1 MTQNKLLLAF
11 GQERI
16 ARLLV
21 NYLQSQGIQA
31 EYCCQSG
38 EYPHAVKLL
47 DILQL
52 ELAEQIARE
61 FVANP
66 QDKKYQ
72 QAAWQSGRSVELNTS
87 PSFSGQIF
95 WQNLWQSPLTS
106 LVIAICIAVY
116 GLQYFGISQV
126 YTWLNI
132 QPLSALLENAQWWR
146 IIGPAFIHY
155 SMLHIVF
162 NLLWWWMLGKQIEQK
177 FGISSLLLLLVFS
190 AVLSNIGQFLISG
203 PNFGGLSGVVY
214 ALVGCVWWLG
224 WLRPDWGISLPKP
237 MIGFLLAW
245 LLIGYADVLWISMA
259 NTAHTV
265 GLITG
270 CVFAW
275 LLVNGDK
282 YQKKS
287 ISPDIDI

>member
-1 MTQNKLLLAF
+1 MTESKLLLAF

-21 NYLQSQGIQA
+21 NYLQSQHIQA
-31 EYCCQSG
+31 EYFSQSG

-47 DILQL
+47 DVLQL
-52 ELAEQIARE
+52 QLAEQIAQE
-61 FVANP
+61 FLANP

-72 QAAWQSGRSVELNTS
+72 QAAWQSGSSVELNKSST
-87 PSFSGQIF
+87 FSAQDF
-95 WQNLWQSPLTS
+95 WQNLRRSPFTS
-106 LVIAICIAVY
+106 LIVAICIVAY
-116 GLQYFGISQV
+116 GLQSIGIYQT
-126 YTWLNI
+126 YDWLKI
-132 QPLSALLENAQWWR
+132 QPLSELLENSQWWR
-146 IIGPAFIHY
+146 ILGPAFIHL

-162 NLLWWWMLGKQIEQK
+162 NLLWWWMLGQQIERK
-177 FGISSLLLLLVFS
+177 FGVSSLLLLFVFS
-190 AVLSNIGQFLISG
+190 AVLSNIGQLLVSG

-224 WLRPDWGISLPKP
+224 WLRPDWEIGLPKP
-237 MIGFLLAW
+237 MIGFLLVW

-265 GLITG
+265 GLISG

-275 LLVNGDK
+275 LLVNGE
-282 YQKKS
+282 KKRKKFH
-287 ISPDIDI
+287 

>member
-1 MTQNKLLLAF
+1 MTQSKLLLAF

-21 NYLQSQGIQA
+21 NYLQNQHIQA
-31 EYCCQSG
+31 EYVNQSG

-47 DILQL
+47 DVLQL
-52 ELAEQIARE
+52 QLAEQIARE

-72 QAAWQSGRSVELNTS
+72 QAAWQSGSSVELHTS
-87 PSFSGQIF
+87 SSFSSQKF
-95 WQNLWQSPLTS
+95 WQNLRQSPFTS
-106 LVIAICIAVY
+106 LIVAICIVVY
-116 GLQYFGISQV
+116 GLRSIGINQA
-126 YTWLNI
+126 YDWLAI
-132 QPLSALLENAQWWR
+132 QPIAALLENAQWWR
-146 IIGPAFIHY
+146 IIGPALIHF

-177 FGISSLLLLLVFS
+177 FGVSNLLLLFVFS
-190 AVLSNIGQFLISG
+190 AALSNIGQLLISG
-203 PNFGGLSGVVY
+203 PHFGGLSGVVY

-237 MIGFLLAW
+237 MIGFLLVW

-265 GLITG
+265 GLISG
-270 CVFAW
+270 CLFAW
-275 LLVNGDK
+275 LLVKGDK
-282 YQKKS
+282 SRQK
-287 ISPDIDI
+287 IH